1 MPEDEAFQPISWPR
15 LQPVYLYLAG
25 PAGSGKS
32 TVARHLAEHHGFHR
46 IALSDFCR
54 AEAERRGW
62 PEDRRHLQEAGD
74 RLRGT
79 DAATLARLA
88 IETHT
93 PDRALGV
100 VIDGVRLPEEA
111 DALRWVGYLGIG
123 LSASDWTRAAR
134 LLERGET
141 WPHPHPTEWES
152 GDVEIDYLLPTD
164 DIEDLALLEVR
175 VARMLRWA
183 RARASQGR

>member
-25 PAGSGKS
+25 PAASGKS

-54 AEAERRGW
+54 AEAERMGW
-62 PEDRRHLQEAGD
+62 PEDRRHLQQAGD

-88 IETHT
+88 IETRT

-111 DALRWVGYLGIG
+111 AALRWAGYLGIG
-123 LSASDWTRAAR
+123 VSASDWTRAAR
-134 LLERGET
+134 LRQRGET
-141 WPHPHPTEWES
+141 WPHPHPTEWEA
-152 GDVEIDYLLPTD
+152 GDCEIDYLLPSD
-164 DIEDLALLEVR
+164 DDPAALDVLVR
-175 VARMLRWA
+175 RLLRWA
-183 RARASQGR
+183 RTRAGAR